1 MNGVIHYMV
10 GGEDRYLVGRE
21 SLTQSEYDAQCA
33 ATAAKDEEYRYHDRM
48 NGIYDKWYRYNRRD
62 DGAAY
67 DRGQQRAAKSK
78 DCPNTF
84 NIIGG

>member
-1 MNGVIHYMV
+1 MV

-21 SLTQSEYDAQCA
+21 SLTQSEYDAQRA
-33 ATAAKDEEYRYHDRM
+33 KIAAKDEEYGYHDRM

-67 DRGQQRAAKSK
+67 DRGQYRAAQSC
-78 DCPNTF
+78 DCPEEF
-84 NIIGG
+84 NII